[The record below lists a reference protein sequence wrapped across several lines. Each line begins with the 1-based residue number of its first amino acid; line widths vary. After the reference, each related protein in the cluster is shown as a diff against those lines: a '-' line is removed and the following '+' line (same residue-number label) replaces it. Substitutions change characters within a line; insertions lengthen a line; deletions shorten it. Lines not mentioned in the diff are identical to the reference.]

1 MLSST
6 IEGERGGMT
15 THETYHMRE
24 LDEVLGPL
32 HMIEEVEGGIVASI
46 GRINVYLPQELAE
59 KLQGLIGRRVGV
71 IRLEGYRVR
80 AL

>member
-1 MLSST
+1 MLSS
-6 IEGERGGMT
+6 IAQVGQVSISI
-15 THETYHMRE
+15 HQAYHMSE
-24 LDEVLGPL
+24 LEEVLGPL
-32 HMIEEVEGGIVASI
+32 HAIEEIEGGIVASI